1 MSKVWQLRTKT
12 KINHLIGPG
21 LIFNV
26 VSKWSSGHPTDL
38 EIKAAL
44 IEQFGKDAGNF
55 SAWSSSKYEILS

>member
-44 IEQFGKDAGNF
+44 QRMEQ
-55 SAWSSSKYEILS
+55 L